1 MRCPLCRCEQ
11 GEGNQKCINC
21 GVIFIK
27 AAPPREPPCMGKPRS
42 TGFSLTKKGSAPQS
56 QFDRVYDFL
65 FPMEPAVN
73 AFFFGGRVILYLF
86 LLVCGFIFILTP
98 IEKSYTVMPFM
109 HLINLPFHE
118 AGHVIFS
125 PFGRFIMF
133 LGGTIGQLLIPGLC
147 MGAFLIKA
155 RNPFGASASL
165 WWLAQNFIDIAPYI
179 NDARSLELMLLGGVT
194 GREVDGHDWEN
205 ILHTLGLLQY
215 DHVIAC
221 ISHATGIVL
230 MITSLIWGG
239 YILYREFKNVGE
251 FGKPSAR

>member
-1 MRCPLCRCEQ
+1 MRCPLCRCDQ
-11 GEGNQKCINC
+11 GEGNQECVRC
-21 GVIFIK
+21 GVIFSK
-27 AAPPREPPCMGKPRS
+27 LEPHREFPGMEKPHNTEPP
-42 TGFSLTKKGSAPQS
+42 LTKKRSTPPG
-56 QFDRVYDFL
+56 QFDWVYDFL
-65 FPMEPAVN
+65 FPVEPAVT
-73 AFFFGGRVILYLF
+73 AFSFGGRLILYLF

-98 IEKSYTVMPFM
+98 MEKSCTVMPFM

-118 AGHVIFS
+118 AGHAIFM

-133 LGGTIGQLLIPGLC
+133 LGGTLGQLLIPVLC

-165 WWLAQNFIDIAPYI
+165 WWLGQNFMDIAPYI
-179 NDARSLELMLLGGVT
+179 NDARSLELILLGGVT

-221 ISHATGIVL
+221 ISHAIGIIL
-230 MITSLIWGG
+230 MVTSLIWGG
-239 YILYREFKNVGE
+239 YILYRQFKNVGE
-251 FGKPSAR
+251 FGKTSAW